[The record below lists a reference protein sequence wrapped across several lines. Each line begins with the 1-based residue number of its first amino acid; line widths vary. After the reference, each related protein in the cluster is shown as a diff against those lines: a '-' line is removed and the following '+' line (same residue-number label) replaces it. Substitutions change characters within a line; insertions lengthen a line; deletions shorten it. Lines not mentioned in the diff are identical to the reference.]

1 MTLILSSVLFILIS
15 SKTNALGATED
26 QISAFNNAVTGGKKE
41 AFIITV
47 DTTKGT
53 DPTRDK
59 EFKLYAGSANGINA
73 NYNIYC
79 DIASSTIPTATNQT
93 GNYVCNYSTPGVYT
107 VAMTGVYPKVSIYD
121 KKLISVDQWGTN
133 KWQDMSRMFSGASNF
148 NKIPDPNIEIPDTS
162 QVTDMSYMFQAASA
176 FNQPIG
182 SWDTSKVRD
191 MRGMFA
197 GTQDYID
204 DINRNYLNTK
214 GQ

>member
-1 MTLILSSVLFILIS
+1 
-15 SKTNALGATED
+15 
-26 QISAFNNAVTGGKKE
+26 
-41 AFIITV
+41 
-47 DTTKGT
+47 
-53 DPTRDK
+53 
-59 EFKLYAGSANGINA
+59 
-73 NYNIYC
+73 
-79 DIASSTIPTATNQT
+79 
-93 GNYVCNYSTPGVYT
+93 
-107 VAMTGVYPKVSIYD
+107 MTGVYPKVSIYD